1 MKNTIYICF
10 VILFSSL
17 ISCTDVVDIEV
28 PTAAPRLVIEASVD
42 WQKET
47 FGTQQTIKLST
58 TTPFFDTDYPNA
70 VIGAQ
75 VTVTRERDNALYVF
89 EDQLNGEYTTTNFG
103 AGLNDIYTLNVIYED
118 ETFTATETLLPTT
131 DITRVTQSRS
141 EGFYPDVLELN
152 VYFEDPA
159 DETNFYLLIFRE
171 EGDYFPTITTVSDEY
186 LNGNEIHVF
195 FEKEEDDGDGEDF
208 EFEPGDT
215 VSVNLYNI
223 SEEYYNFMQLLN
235 SQSGSSGNPFAPA
248 PVEIRGNCINITDAN
263 NYPYGFFRVTETAK
277 ETYTFVDDGE

>member
-10 VILFSSL
+10 VIFFSIL
-17 ISCTDVVDIEV
+17 TSCTDVVDVDVE
-28 PTAAPRLVIEASVD
+28 TAVPRLVLEASID
-42 WQKET
+42 WEKET
-47 FGTQQTIKLST
+47 SGMLQTIKLST
-58 TTPFFDTDYPNA
+58 TSPFFDTDDPNT

-75 VTVTRERDNALYVF
+75 VTVTRESDKAVYVF
-89 EDQLNGEYTTTNFG
+89 EDQLNGNYTTTDFG
-103 AGLNDIYTLNVIYED
+103 ADLNDTYTLNVIYED

-152 VYFEDPA
+152 VYFDDPA
-159 DETNFYLLIFRE
+159 DETNFYLLIFKE
-171 EGDYFPTITTVSDEY
+171 EGDLFPTIVTLSDKF

-195 FEKEEDDGDGEDF
+195 FEKEDEEDEGDS

-223 SEEYYNFMQLLN
+223 SEEYYNFMELLS
-235 SQSGSSGNPFAPA
+235 SQSGSSGNPFAPV
-248 PVEIRGNCINITDAN
+248 PVEIRGNCVNITDAD
-263 NYPYGFFRVTETAK
+263 NYPYGYFRVTETSG
-277 ETYTFVDDGE
+277 ESYTFVED